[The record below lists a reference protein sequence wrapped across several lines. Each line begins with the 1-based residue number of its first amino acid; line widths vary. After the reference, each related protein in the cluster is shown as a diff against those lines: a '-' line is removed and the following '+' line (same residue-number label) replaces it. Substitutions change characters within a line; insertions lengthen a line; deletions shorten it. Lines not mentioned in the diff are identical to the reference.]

1 MTKSLTLLLVFSS
14 MLILHNCFS
23 IGNPVGIGPAGLV
36 FTYNKI
42 ATSGKTSNAPK
53 IGQACSYR
61 ILGLVAAGEASV
73 AKAASDGGIIS
84 IATIDKSNLGVLT
97 IFIRSC
103 TVVTGQ

>member
-1 MTKSLTLLLVFSS
+1 MTRFLTLLLVLSS
-14 MLILHNCFS
+14 ILILHNCYS
-23 IGNPVGIGPAGLV
+23 IGNPIGIGPTGLL

-53 IGQACSYR
+53 TGQACSYR
-61 ILGLVAAGEASV
+61 ILDLVAAGEASV
-73 AKAASDGGIIS
+73 AQAASDGGITS